1 MSEFDISKVKRL
13 TREDYTIPKITLDS
27 IKKMSYGYLDEEN
40 PATYKLFLS
49 KRPDLN
55 EEEIAY
61 YQNIINILEENEL
74 IKKEMIQ
81 RQGLVSYEE
90 YLKRLDN
97 E

>member
-13 TREDYTIPKITLDS
+13 VREDYTIPKITLES
-27 IKKMSYGYLDEEN
+27 IKKMTYGYLDEEN

-55 EEEIAY
+55 EEEVAY
-61 YQNIINILEENEL
+61 YQSIIDILEENEV
-74 IKKEMIQ
+74 IKKERIQ
-81 RQGLVSYEE
+81 QQGLVTYED

-97 E
+97 K

>member
-13 TREDYTIPKITLDS
+13 FREDYTIPKITLDG
-27 IKKMSYGYLDEEN
+27 IKKMSGGYLDEEN

-49 KRPDLN
+49 KRHDLN
-55 EEEIAY
+55 EEEVAY
-61 YQNIINILEENEL
+61 YQSIIDILEENEV

-81 RQGLVSYEE
+81 KQGLVSYED